1 MFENKDIRRI
11 KEVIS
16 DMKATIDVV
25 EERMRDLDNIEKIN
39 NKLNAIDKRIS
50 KIESES
56 NGPNITIDKNTV
68 KRLENI
74 VSKIDEKPKEN
85 IDVVSAVRQELLKG
99 NKKKAKVYV
108 KNGSF
113 KYCYVH
119 LKDVVVDNVKYKV
132 FVDGKD
138 LVLRKSPRNIRKKQ
152 EGYVKPQISNVS
164 TAFMISQGAIVTRV
178 VDGVYNVNVGDDE
191 IRIRCLK

>member
-1 MFENKDIRRI
+1 
-11 KEVIS
+11 
-16 DMKATIDVV
+16 
-25 EERMRDLDNIEKIN
+25 
-39 NKLNAIDKRIS
+39 
-50 KIESES
+50 
-56 NGPNITIDKNTV
+56 
-68 KRLENI
+68 
-74 VSKIDEKPKEN
+74 
-85 IDVVSAVRQELLKG
+85 
-99 NKKKAKVYV
+99 
-108 KNGSF
+108 
-113 KYCYVH
+113 
-119 LKDVVVDNVKYKV
+119 V